1 MTPTEADSILVSG
14 SSVGIYMETSGV
26 LVIDT
31 GEILSSDG
39 QIQDPAK
46 NLLKP
51 GDYIVALNQQ
61 KISCK
66 QDLIDDLKDLDGS
79 AVTVSIRRENSLVP
93 EFFTPVQDSS
103 GKY

>member
-46 NLLKP
+46 K
-51 GDYIVALNQQ
+51 
-61 KISCK
+61 
-66 QDLIDDLKDLDGS
+66 
-79 AVTVSIRRENSLVP
+79 
-93 EFFTPVQDSS
+93 SS
-103 GKY
+103 EAW

>member
-1 MTPTEADSILVSG
+1 
-14 SSVGIYMETSGV
+14 METSGV

-39 QIQDPAK
+39 QLQDPAK

-79 AVTVSIRRENSLVP
+79 AVTVSIRRKTVWFRCLSRLCRILLANTSLA
-93 EFFTPVQDSS
+93 S
-103 GKY
+103 GCGMIPRESEL